1 MSDAP
6 SFATKP
12 RMRLRWWLL
21 AYALLLAAS
30 HAVRLATPAAPVVT
44 PDGRSVIELAE
55 VLPDGT
61 RGAGRVRVVYGE
73 SGPAD
78 APVVLGVHGS
88 PSGGED
94 LAQVA
99 GLLSDRFRVI
109 WVHLPGFGAS
119 TREVPNYSVLA
130 HARYLEELVEELALE
145 RVHLVGFSMGGGVVL
160 ELAPLLGERCASVTL
175 LSAIGV
181 QELEWLGDYSLNHG
195 VHGLQLAA
203 LLALREGV
211 PHFGAFEDSFLS
223 VEYARNFYDTD
234 QRPLRERISN
244 LHAPLLVIH
253 GRSDPLVPFDA
264 ALEHHRIA
272 PHSELVAFDG
282 DHFATFLAPEVVAAP
297 LGDFLT
303 RVEAGSAAR
312 RTAATPERV
321 AAAARP
327 FDPSGASI
335 EGFALVAIMCM
346 LALATLV
353 SEDLTC
359 VLAGALVAQG
369 RLDFW
374 PAAAACFVGI
384 YVGDLMLFLAGRFFG
399 ARALARAPLRW
410 VVSETRAE
418 RAAEWLERRGLA
430 VIFLSRFT
438 PGMRLPTYFAS
449 GALGA
454 RASTFALYFAIAAG
468 VWTPLLVWLASFL
481 GNELLASLE
490 FLHHNLLLALGLT
503 VALGF
508 VGVKLVLPLLSWRGR
523 RRLVGSWRRL
533 TKWEFWPAWAFY
545 PPIVLWI
552 CWLALRHRG
561 ATTWC
566 AANPG
571 IENGG
576 VVGESK
582 TAILAALATSSPGAD
597 AVPPFIGLPIAL
609 GAEERV
615 RRFEAFR
622 AQHALEFPIVVK
634 PDAGQRGSGVL
645 VARDAASA
653 HAYLREAPLD
663 LVAQAYAPGQEF
675 GVFYAR
681 LPSEPHGRIISITE
695 KHLATVTGDGVHTLE
710 ELVLAD
716 PRAVCMADYYLHKN
730 HRHVNDVLSAGEV
743 RALGDLGTHARGAI
757 FLDAGELATPQLT
770 AAIDALSHGFDGFHF
785 GRYDLRA
792 PSREALARGEALRV
806 IELNG
811 VTSESTHVYD
821 PKHSVLY
828 GWRTFGAQWSLAFA
842 IGAQNR
848 ARGAKV
854 PRIVDLLRA
863 WRDYRR
869 GQVRHQGG

>member
-1 MSDAP
+1 MSDTPPPVAP
-6 SFATKP
+6 P
-12 RMRLRWWLL
+12 RTRLRWWLL
-21 AYALLLAAS
+21 AYVLVLAAS
-30 HAVRLATPAAPVVT
+30 HVVRLATPNVDPPTPVDRRV
-44 PDGRSVIELAE
+44 VELAE
-55 VLPDGT
+55 VSADGT
-61 RGAGRVRVVYGE
+61 RGARRVRLVYGE

-99 GLLSDRFRVI
+99 GLLADRFRVI

-119 TREVPNYSVLA
+119 TRDVSDYSVLA
-130 HARYLEELVEELALE
+130 HAHYLEEFTRELGLE

-211 PHFGAFEDSFLS
+211 PHFGALDDGFFS
-223 VEYARNFYDTD
+223 VEYARNFYDSD
-234 QRPLRERISN
+234 QRPLRERITG
-244 LHAPLLVIH
+244 LDVPLLVIH
-253 GRSDPLVPFDA
+253 GRDDPLVPFDA

-272 PHSELVAFDG
+272 PHSELFAFDG

-303 RVEAGSAAR
+303 RVESGTAAR
-312 RTAATPERV
+312 RADATAERL

-335 EGFALVAIMCM
+335 EGFALVAIVGM

-384 YVGDLMLFLAGRFFG
+384 YIGDLLLFFAGRFLG

-410 VVSETRAE
+410 VVSQTRAE

-490 FLHHNLLLALGLT
+490 FLHHNLLLALGVT
-503 VALGF
+503 VAIVF
-508 VGVKLVLPLLSWRGR
+508 VGVKLVLPLLSWHGR

-561 ATTWC
+561 ATVWC

-582 TAILAALATSSPGAD
+582 SAILAALTSSDAGRA
-597 AVPPFIGLPIAL
+597 AVPAFVALPFAL
-609 GAEERV
+609 GADERV
-615 RRFEAFR
+615 RRFDTFR
-622 AQHALEFPIVVK
+622 EEHALEFPVVVK

-645 VARDAASA
+645 VAHDAASA
-653 HAYLREAPLD
+653 HTYLREAPLD

-681 LPSEPHGRIISITE
+681 RPNEPQGRIISITE

-710 ELVLAD
+710 ELVLAH

-730 HRHVNDVLSAGEV
+730 HLHVNDVVPAGEV
-743 RALGDLGTHARGAI
+743 RTLGELGTHARGAI
-757 FLDAGELATPQLT
+757 FLDACELATPELT
-770 AAIDALSHGFDGFHF
+770 AAVDALSRGFAGFHF

-792 PSREALARGEALRV
+792 PSREALARGEGLRV

-821 PKHSVLY
+821 PRHSVLH
-828 GWRTFGAQWSLAFA
+828 GWRTFFAQWSLAFE
-842 IGAQNR
+842 IGAANR
-848 ARGAKV
+848 ARGAAV
-854 PRIVDLLRA
+854 PKLLDLLRA

-869 GQVRHQGG
+869 GQERHQGG